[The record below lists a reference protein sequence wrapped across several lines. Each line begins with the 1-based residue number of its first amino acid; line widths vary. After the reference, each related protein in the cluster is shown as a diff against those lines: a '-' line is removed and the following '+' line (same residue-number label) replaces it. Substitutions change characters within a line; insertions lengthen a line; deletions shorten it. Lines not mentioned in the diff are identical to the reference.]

1 MRKKLIQLI
10 RGTQSDHKQGAILRI
25 ITINIAVFTVVIVIS
40 FFTFLFDSLPAWE
53 NILSYTSLPSK
64 ISLFL
69 YQPWSLLTF
78 QFFHSISNPFHILF
92 NMLWLYWFGRI
103 FNFYFGNW
111 RVWFLY
117 LTGGMFGGILFILAY
132 NIFPVFIGHSSYLI
146 GASAGISAIVIA
158 LAFYMPNFEV
168 FTLIGPIA
176 MKWIALITILLD
188 IALTP
193 NGFNAGGHIAHLGGA
208 FWGLIFMILYKKDF
222 DLSQWLPFQSNHK
235 HAPKVKIIDTNH
247 SSQPNSIKGQKK
259 KPTQQEIDR
268 ILDKIA
274 EQGYDKLTQEEKQ
287 TLFYFSQE

>member
-10 RGTQSDHKQGAILRI
+10 RGTQSDQKQGAILRI
-25 ITINIAVFTVVIVIS
+25 ITINIAIFSIVIFIS
-40 FFTFLFDSLPAWE
+40 FVTFLFSSLSAWE
-53 NILSYTSLPSK
+53 NIISYLSLPSR
-64 ISLFL
+64 ISVFL

-78 QFFHSISNPFHILF
+78 QFLHSISNPFHILF

-117 LTGGMFGGILFILAY
+117 LTGGMFGGILFIISY
-132 NIFPVFIGHSSYLI
+132 NIFPVFAGQSSFLI

-158 LAFYMPNFEV
+158 LAVYMPNFEV
-168 FTLIGPIA
+168 FTLFGPIA
-176 MKWIALITILLD
+176 LKWIALITILFD
-188 IALTP
+188 IALAP

-208 FWGLIFMILYKKDF
+208 LWGMFFMLLYKRDF
-222 DLSQWLPFQSNHK
+222 DLSQWLPFQSKHK
-235 HAPKVKIIDTNH
+235 HIPKVKILTPQ
-247 SSQPNSIKGQKK
+247 SLNSKGEKQK
-259 KPTQQEIDR
+259 PSQQEIDR

-287 TLFYFSQE
+287 TLFDASQE